1 MMAFIGQVDRLDL
14 HFGDGI
20 LYVFLG
26 GDCKIAATGEQM
38 T

>member
-1 MMAFIGQVDRLDL
+1 MAFIGQVDRLDL

-20 LYVFLG
+20 LYAFLC